1 MVGIPRSEPCRPQ
14 EHTGRCLVGEPRKR
28 LPPPPGTC
36 AWGPKLFGDQ
46 VKTRGG
52 FKACRVISPGNQR
65 LRPPPQDE
73 GPDISVGGRRC
84 LPMGNGLG
92 RVSLGP
98 AVRGR
103 QRAPA
108 F

>member
-36 AWGPKLFGDQ
+36 ARGPKLFGDQ

-65 LRPPPQDE
+65 LRPPPPRMRGQT
-73 GPDISVGGRRC
+73 SARAGG
-84 LPMGNGLG
+84 G
-92 RVSLGP
+92 
-98 AVRGR
+98 
-103 QRAPA
+103 A
-108 F
+108 FPWATVWDVCP